1 MNNNGD
7 RYQAWRDGLPTEELV
22 ELERIEEMP
31 PQMAIAYV
39 YTELSRRIDE
49 LHRPLWRQALA
60 PVAVAGA
67 FVAGLLGLSPRE
79 LGG

>member
-1 MNNNGD
+1 MTLNGD
-7 RYQAWRDGLPTEELV
+7 RYQAWKDGLPRDEHAEV
-22 ELERIEEMP
+22 ERIEEMP

-39 YTELSRRIDE
+39 YTELSSRIDE

-67 FVAGLLGLSPRE
+67 FVAGLLGLNPRE